1 MIKVESNLSSD
12 FEELKKQFALIKDK
26 MQFIFG
32 DSVKR
37 YIEFYDK
44 LFSTLDSEMNKLK
57 DLEQKLEKVK
67 ANIPLL
73 KEEKEKIMRDISD
86 VDSTLNTIMKSLG
99 GELNE

>member
-1 MIKVESNLSSD
+1 MESNLSSD